1 MCFFVDLSQLADSRK
16 KCTRFF
22 KAAFYLGSISA
33 VFSSPVF
40 DPAGSFS
47 QTAAGNRAYFLL
59 KKSPPGGPLDPPLA
73 TPLHS

>member
-1 MCFFVDLSQLADSRK
+1 MTGVGTKMCKNVLFRWPIETSRFHADSRK
-16 KCTRFF
+16 NYTRLF

-47 QTAAGNRAYFLL
+47 RTAAG
-59 KKSPPGGPLDPPLA
+59 
-73 TPLHS
+73 